1 MATATARRPGVGR
14 GGGRR
19 GGAAAL
25 LLVLCAGCLAAGEV
39 SCIKFRMFPQLNPK
53 ECVSESVSAHQWDL
67 VLESVEANFR
77 KAAKRNLTD
86 HEVAVRLASFRRPVT
101 IEVGFITMSPNPV
114 DQTMKPIDYVITDDR
129 GNMLN
134 TRTSITQEEVDWKGH
149 VGGRGPYTICFT
161 ANKEFGVVEVD
172 LTYFHINVPGA
183 KHAKISG
190 ELTEEDIRDMKPVIT
205 DEELKYFAQE
215 EHVMELKGDMRK
227 VGTAVYQA
235 YYEQQHI
242 KQILHRQHRGIWS
255 FAVKVKVLGYAE
267 AFFIVLCS
275 VLQYVFVRRLFK
287 GKGKVG
293 SFRGG
298 FEI

>member
-149 VGGRGPYTICFT
+149 VGGRGARLRFLSLSHTHTTYASYSRT
-161 ANKEFGVVEVD
+161 ADTHSSALPPPRPELRSVHD
-172 LTYFHINVPGA
+172 L
-183 KHAKISG
+183 
-190 ELTEEDIRDMKPVIT
+190 
-205 DEELKYFAQE
+205 
-215 EHVMELKGDMRK
+215 
-227 VGTAVYQA
+227 
-235 YYEQQHI
+235 
-242 KQILHRQHRGIWS
+242 LHRKQGVWR
-255 FAVKVKVLGYAE
+255 
-267 AFFIVLCS
+267 
-275 VLQYVFVRRLFK
+275 
-287 GKGKVG
+287 
-293 SFRGG
+293 RGG
-298 FEI
+298 GPHLLSY